1 MLNKKA
7 LEKITEILEDKYY
20 GAFCAL
26 NFRSPFEL
34 LVATILSA
42 QCTDKRVNII
52 TEELFKKYN
61 TPQQF
66 AALEPKELEP
76 WIKSAGV
83 YKNKA
88 LAIVMASRRLVEH
101 YGGEVPDDLDEL
113 MTLRG
118 VGRKTANVVISN
130 AFGGDAIAVDTHV
143 FRVSNRIG
151 LADAKNP
158 YDTEMQLMEAL
169 PKDSWSKF
177 HHYLIWHGRNV
188 CKAQSPKCEICEIS
202 TWCKYYN
209 ENIKD
214 K

>member
-1 MLNKKA
+1 MLEGKSIKKIA
-7 LEKITEILEDKYY
+7 DVLEEKYY

-26 NFRSPFEL
+26 EFSTPFEL
-34 LVATILSA
+34 LIATILSA
-42 QCTDKRVNII
+42 QCTDKQVNKI
-52 TEELFKKYN
+52 TGRLFKLYN
-61 TPQQF
+61 TPGQF
-66 AALEPKELEP
+66 AALEPQELEP
-76 WIKSAGV
+76 HIKSAGV

-88 LAIVMASRRLVEH
+88 LAIVMASRRLMEH
-101 YGGEVPDDLDEL
+101 YGGKVPNDLEEL

-151 LADAKNP
+151 LADAKTP
-158 YDTEMQLMEAL
+158 YETEMQLMEAL
-169 PKDSWSKF
+169 PKESWSRF

-188 CKAQSPKCEICEIS
+188 CKAQRPLCDICEIN
-202 TWCKYYN
+202 TWCEYYN
-209 ENIKD
+209 NKEKG